1 MALKGSMCTGPEDNA
16 SHDDSL
22 REKTTSVCEVNHKCN
37 ATLGCTIA
45 NQEAEI
51 KSLLKQEETLRHH
64 VEKLEQ
70 WIDGIYKSLEN
81 SLETISH
88 WSYLELR
95 GQLKELTKHNNALE
109 SAMKQSKIAF
119 ECEQNTLQKV
129 QETLTVAGVALIG
142 NDYAL
147 KSEKVLK
154 EECDNMASTIGN
166 GMDEA
171 AD

>member
-1 MALKGSMCTGPEDNA
+1 MALKGSTCTGPEDNG

-22 REKTTSVCEVNHKCN
+22 REKTTSVSEVNHKCN

-64 VEKLEQ
+64 IEKLEK
-70 WIDGIYKSLEN
+70 WIE
-81 SLETISH
+81 
-88 WSYLELR
+88 ELR

-119 ECEQNTLQKV
+119 ESEQNALQKV
-129 QETLTVAGVALIG
+129 QETLTAAGVVLVG

-154 EECDNMASTIGN
+154 EECDNTASTIRN

-171 AD
+171 AG